1 VLLLLHLTQN
11 NYEKGIIFMSSKKP
25 YTMGR
30 FVKDSLPMLAAIFL
44 AIASVVYVMF
54 KSWSNKL
61 DFERWKDYEDC
72 GI

>member
-1 VLLLLHLTQN
+1 MDLPST
-11 NYEKGIIFMSSKKP
+11 YRKGSVFMIRKNTDDSR
-25 YTMGR
+25 R
-30 FVKDSLPMLAAIFL
+30 FIKDSLPLLAAIFL
-44 AIASVVYVMF
+44 AIASVVYVMY

>member
-1 VLLLLHLTQN
+1 
-11 NYEKGIIFMSSKKP
+11 MSSKNP
-25 YTMGR
+25 YNMKR

-44 AIASVVYVMF
+44 AIGSVVYVMF